1 MSNTTVLHHSN
12 ESGTYAAGIGNL
24 RVVLVPDEDF
34 WFAQGLEIDYA
45 AQGDSVEDAQE
56 NFQSGL
62 NATIREHLKVYG
74 TIRGMLRVAPQE
86 AWDLV
91 LKAGAKPHPVRQVSL
106 PAVKAAPLPF
116 DNIQFIGPVV

>member
-1 MSNTTVLHHSN
+1 MSKTKALHRV
-12 ESGTYAAGIGNL
+12 EEGGTHAAGIGNL
-24 RVVLVPDEDF
+24 RVVLVPDENF

-45 AQGDSVEDAQE
+45 AQGDSLEDAQE
-56 NFQSGL
+56 NFQDGL
-62 NATIREHLKVYG
+62 SATIHEHLRVYG

-91 LKAGAKPHPVRQVSL
+91 LKAGAKPHPVRQVSFQ
-106 PAVKAAPLPF
+106 AVEDVPLPF